1 MDFTQYIKWSDGEV
15 GTFQHFCCSQEEMVE
30 MLERNI
36 AEPSIVETWT
46 EDFTGNQ
53 LAYFD
58 EYVQLIKGE
67 ENMKKATKE
76 EVLEEI
82 FDEVIVTENDIED
95 VLDALEE
102 HGYIKFKEPKK
113 EYKEYKVFVKTVIIY
128 EGAKDLYYVTDS
140 IYTDNIDEAKLFDL
154 DEEKDGYDYEIV
166 KEEE

>member
-1 MDFTQYIKWSDGEV
+1 MNFTQYIKWSDGEV
-15 GTFQHFCCSQEEMVE
+15 STFQHFCCSQEEMVE

-36 AEPSIVETWT
+36 AEPSIVGTWT

-76 EVLEEI
+76 EVLNVTKKKTQLLNI
-82 FDEVIVTENDIED
+82 DIREV
-95 VLDALEE
+95 LELLE
-102 HGYIKFKEPKK
+102 KEGYTKFEKEP
-113 EYKEYKVFVKTVIIY
+113 KEYKVFVKTVIVY

-140 IYTDNIDEAKLFDL
+140 LYTDNIDEAKRFEL
-154 DEEKDGYDYEIV
+154 DEEKDGYAYEIV
-166 KEEE
+166 KESV